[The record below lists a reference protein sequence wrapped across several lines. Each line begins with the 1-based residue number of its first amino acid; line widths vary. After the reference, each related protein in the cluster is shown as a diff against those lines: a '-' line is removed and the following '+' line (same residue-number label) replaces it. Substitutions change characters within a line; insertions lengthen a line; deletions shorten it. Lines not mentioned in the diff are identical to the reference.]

1 MTNRTASP
9 NRPGQTHTRQT
20 HAGQNNTRQNRWGR
34 IPAWWLDHPELDADG
49 LAVLAALST
58 YADEAGVCW
67 PSQATLADK
76 LKRSRPTVNRIL
88 GRLEALGLVGIEHR
102 RSANGGRLSCR
113 YRLALISSN
122 GTQDGAGMDI
132 PADSSADSPCSAA
145 SHEQPEPEQIP
156 DTLHRRADE
165 GTSSSSG
172 AGPEPVAPDWTPPP
186 ADRHWAAER
195 FPDID
200 VDRHAE
206 RFVQQCRAHGY
217 RYRDPAAAWR
227 SWLLQDA
234 GRMAQQPAATV
245 RGPSSRG
252 PNERAARTT
261 SRTTASGPNS
271 AAANAE
277 QRLSAWASVAAR
289 LNNTPPKTASNTPTT
304 PWGIA

>member
-1 MTNRTASP
+1 MTNQTSSP
-9 NRPGQTHTRQT
+9 
-20 HAGQNNTRQNRWGR
+20 NRWGR
-34 IPAWWLDHPELDADG
+34 IPAWWLDHPDLDADG

-113 YRLALISSN
+113 YRLALIASN
-122 GTQDGAGMDI
+122 GTQDGAGVDI

-145 SHEQPEPEQIP
+145 SHKQPEPEQIP

-165 GTSSSSG
+165 RAPSAS
-172 AGPEPVAPDWTPPP
+172 AGGVEPVAADWTPPP
-186 ADRHWAAER
+186 SDRRWAAER

-200 VDRHAE
+200 LDSHAE

-234 GRMAQQPAATV
+234 GRMAQQPAA
-245 RGPSSRG
+245 GAGG
-252 PNERAARTT
+252 PNGRAPRR
-261 SRTTASGPNS
+261 SSGTTASGSNS
-271 AAANAE
+271 AAASAG

-289 LNNTPPKTASNTPTT
+289 LNNSPSNTPAT

>member
-9 NRPGQTHTRQT
+9 NRPGQTHT
-20 HAGQNNTRQNRWGR
+20 GQNRWGR
-34 IPAWWLDHPELDADG
+34 IPAWWLDHPDLDADG

-113 YRLALISSN
+113 YRLVLISSN
-122 GTQDGAGMDI
+122 GTPDGAGVDI
-132 PADSSADSPCSAA
+132 PADSSADSPCSAT
-145 SHEQPEPEQIP
+145 SHEQPKPEQIP
-156 DTLHRRADE
+156 DMLHRRADE
-165 GTSSSSG
+165 GTSFSSAAS
-172 AGPEPVAPDWTPPP
+172 AEPVAPDWAPPP
-186 ADRHWAAER
+186 ADREWAAER

-206 RFVQQCRAHGY
+206 RFVQQCQAHGY

-234 GRMAQQPAATV
+234 GRMAQQPAASL
-245 RGPSSRG
+245 RALSSHG
-252 PNERAARTT
+252 PNARAGRPT
-261 SRTTASGPNS
+261 SRTAASGSSS

-289 LNNTPPKTASNTPTT
+289 LNNTPPNTASNTPAN

>member
-1 MTNRTASP
+1 MTENSTNP
-9 NRPGQTHTRQT
+9 
-20 HAGQNNTRQNRWGR
+20 NRWGR
-34 IPAWWLDHPELDADG
+34 IPAWWLDHPDLDADG

-88 GRLEALGLVGIEHR
+88 GRLEALGLVSIEHR

-113 YRLALISSN
+113 YRLALIVGN
-122 GTQDGAGMDI
+122 TVGEGAGVDSR
-132 PADSSADSPCSAA
+132 ADSPTDSPCSAA
-145 SHEQPEPEQIP
+145 SHEQPEPEQNP

-165 GTSSSSG
+165 GI
-172 AGPEPVAPDWTPPP
+172 AEQVPQDWSP
-186 ADRHWAAER
+186 ASDDRQWAVGR
-195 FPDID
+195 FPGVD
-200 VDRHAE
+200 VDAHAE

-234 GRMAQQPAATV
+234 GRMAPQPAVTV
-245 RGPSSRG
+245 RGSNGRT
-252 PNERAARTT
+252 AR
-261 SRTTASGPNS
+261 RP
-271 AAANAE
+271 AAADAAINAE

-289 LNNTPPKTASNTPTT
+289 LNGGQSASAAN
-304 PWGIA
+304 PWGIV

>member
-1 MTNRTASP
+1 MTENSTNP
-9 NRPGQTHTRQT
+9 
-20 HAGQNNTRQNRWGR
+20 NRWGR
-34 IPAWWLDHPELDADG
+34 IPAWWLDHPDLDADG

-88 GRLEALGLVGIEHR
+88 GRLETLGLVGIEHR
-102 RSANGGRLSCR
+102 RSANGGRLTCR
-113 YRLALISSN
+113 YRLALIVGN
-122 GTQDGAGMDI
+122 GADEKAGGGAGVDS
-132 PADSSADSPCSAA
+132 PADSAADSPCSAT

-156 DTLHRRADE
+156 DTLHRRADD
-165 GTSSSSG
+165 GLAT
-172 AGPEPVAPDWTPPP
+172 VAEAVPQDWTPSPT
-186 ADRHWAAER
+186 DREWAAGR
-195 FPDID
+195 FPSLD
-200 VDRHAE
+200 VDAHAE

-234 GRMAQQPAATV
+234 WRMAQQPAATV
-245 RGPSSRG
+245 RRG
-252 PNERAARTT
+252 ARAA
-261 SRTTASGPNS
+261 SRPSTPGTAP
-271 AAANAE
+271 AAAATAE

-289 LNNTPPKTASNTPTT
+289 LNAGQSATPAT